1 LTIIIIIADTLNS
14 TKTKFDFSMSANKFK
29 PFEINNLN
37 PVITKKQESKEIKLL
52 RQSFSKGSMN
62 STLTNFK
69 RFKSNDKSF
78 GHLNSNQFSNNNSN
92 KWHEMGNVFKNGFKN
107 KFDKIKIKKKDK
119 FFEELK
125 NKRLIGNK

>member
-1 LTIIIIIADTLNS
+1 
-14 TKTKFDFSMSANKFK
+14 
-29 PFEINNLN
+29 
-37 PVITKKQESKEIKLL
+37 
-52 RQSFSKGSMN
+52 MN

-69 RFKSNDKSF
+69 RFKSNDKNF
-78 GHLNSNQFSNNNSN
+78 GHLNSNKFTNNNNN

-125 NKRLIGNK
+125 NKRFIGNK

>member
-1 LTIIIIIADTLNS
+1 
-14 TKTKFDFSMSANKFK
+14 MSANKFK
-29 PFEINNLN
+29 SFDLNNLN
-37 PVITKKQESKEIKLL
+37 PVITKNQENKEIQLL

-62 STLTNFK
+62 LTLTNFK
-69 RFKSNDKSF
+69 RFNSNDKTF
-78 GHLNSNQFSNNNSN
+78 GHLNSSKFTNNNN
-92 KWHEMGNVFKNGFKN
+92 KWHEMGIVFKNGFKN